1 MKTALSIPRLRFG
14 LVGWGL
20 VALSFLTPWTTFPA
34 RAADDWPQFRGPDGQ
49 GHATASLL
57 PAKWSETENI
67 RWKTAIVGL
76 GWSSPVVSSD
86 RIWLTT
92 AVEAEHSLRLVCV
105 ERDSG
110 QILYD
115 VEVFRAEDLGR
126 IAAKNSHAS
135 PTPVV
140 DGSNVFVHFGSHGTA
155 CLTLDGEIVWTRQ
168 LEYDQRHGPGGSPVV
183 WNDLVIVSC
192 DGMDVQYT
200 VALDKRTG
208 EVRWRADHPG
218 LQAYSTPLV
227 IDAQGTPQLVTSG
240 GEALIAYS
248 PADGRELWRF
258 RHEGHSVVPRP
269 VAGNGMVYF
278 CTGYWTPTLV
288 AVRTGGSGDVTDSHL
303 AYRMRHSVPHTP
315 SPLLIGKHIYFV
327 SDQGVIT
334 CADAVEGKELW
345 KQRLG
350 GNYSASP
357 TLADGKIF
365 CLDEDGVMHVL
376 STGEHFEE
384 LAVNKLDGRTLATP
398 AFVESAIYL
407 RTEGHLYRIEAG
419 SKAAPQAV
427 RAGATAPRGSK
438 PKFLR

>member
-1 MKTALSIPRLRFG
+1 MLAP
-14 LVGWGL
+14 LV
-20 VALSFLTPWTTFPA
+20 S

-49 GHATASLL
+49 GHATASQL

-76 GWSSPVVSSD
+76 GWSSPVVSND

-140 DGSNVFVHFGSHGTA
+140 DGKNIFVHFGSHGTS
-155 CLTLDGEIVWTRQ
+155 CLTLNGEIVWTRQ

-208 EVRWRADHPG
+208 EVRWQSDHPG